1 MYLTEDEMFNDFDNE
16 AALVWK
22 KTGLVYGDWT
32 SGTNRDGSFEKFIEF
47 DTPTVGNFGDTEC
60 IYLLELA

>member
-22 KTGLVYGDWT
+22 KTGLVYGDWNML
-32 SGTNRDGSFEKFIEF
+32 S
-47 DTPTVGNFGDTEC
+47 
-60 IYLLELA
+60 